1 MKGKVYYDKLPASL
15 STERKTLVA
24 LSKEEVQKVAH
35 LARLELQGGEEEALT
50 ADLNNILGY
59 IDKLN
64 ELDSK
69 GVKPTF
75 HAVPVTNAF
84 REDERK
90 DYFTVEK
97 GLKNAPDSEEGSFK
111 VPKVIE

>member
-1 MKGKVYYDKLPASL
+1 M
-15 STERKTLVA
+15 A

-35 LARLELQGGEEEALT
+35 LARLELKGEEETALT
-50 ADLNNILGY
+50 TELNNILGY
-59 IDKLN
+59 IDKLS
-64 ELDSK
+64 ELDTE

-84 REDERK
+84 RADERK
-90 DYFTVEK
+90 TVITAEE

>member
-1 MKGKVYYDKLPASL
+1 M
-15 STERKTLVA
+15 A

-35 LARLELQGGEEEALT
+35 LARLELKSDEETALT
-50 ADLNNILGY
+50 TDLNNILGY
-59 IDKLN
+59 IDKLS
-64 ELDSK
+64 ELDTK

-84 REDERK
+84 RADERK
-90 DYFTVEK
+90 TVITAEE
-97 GLKNAPDSEEGSFK
+97 GLRNAPNSEEGSFK